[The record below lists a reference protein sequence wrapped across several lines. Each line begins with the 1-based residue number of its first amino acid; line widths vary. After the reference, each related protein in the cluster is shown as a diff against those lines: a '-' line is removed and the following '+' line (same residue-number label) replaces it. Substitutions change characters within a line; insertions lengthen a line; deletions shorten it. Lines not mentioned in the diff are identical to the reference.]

1 MKLTSTQKTALWAAV
16 AVATVGIAAL
26 VWWIINSR
34 RKYNGLVVIG
44 NVTPVGST
52 NATTTQTQVV
62 TGNSNETNAQTQ
74 FNDMSLPRGYR
85 NNNPLNIRKNA
96 ANAWKGKVVPGTDS
110 AFEQF
115 ITMAYGYRAALY
127 LLRKYIGQGHNTIR
141 KIINKWAPPSENNTS
156 SYVNNVASRTGIS
169 ADTIIART
177 DMDKLCK
184 IAWAMAWS
192 ENGRPPASMDDIYAG
207 WSLL

>member
-1 MKLTSTQKTALWAAV
+1 MKLTSTQRTALWASV

-26 VWWIINSR
+26 VYWIVTSK

-44 NVTPVGST
+44 NVAATPTST
-52 NATTTQTQVV
+52 STSTSTSQTMGTT
-62 TGNSNETNAQTQ
+62 AQTQ
-74 FNDMSLPRGYR
+74 FNNASLPRGYR

-96 ANAWKGKVVPGTDS
+96 ANAWKGKVVPGTDPL
-110 AFEQF
+110 FEQF
-115 ITMAYGYRAALY
+115 ITMAYGYRAALK
-127 LLRKYIGQGHNTIR
+127 LLCNYISDGYNTIR

-192 ENGRPPASMDDIYAG
+192 ENSTPPASMDDIYAG

>member
-1 MKLTSTQKTALWAAV
+1 MKLTSTQRTALWASV

-26 VWWIINSR
+26 AYWIVTSK

-44 NVTPVGST
+44 NVAATPTTASITTST
-52 NATTTQTQVV
+52 NQTTENMGT
-62 TGNSNETNAQTQ
+62 EAQQ
-74 FNDMSLPRGYR
+74 HFNDTSLPRGYR
-85 NNNPLNIRKNA
+85 NNNPLNGRKNA
-96 ANAWKGKVVPGTDS
+96 ANAWKGKVVPGSDP

-115 ITMAYGYRAALY
+115 ITMAYGYRCALY

-141 KIINKWAPPSENNTS
+141 KIVTKWAPPSENNTA
-156 SYVNNVASRTGIS
+156 SYVNSVATRTGIG
-169 ADTIIART
+169 ADTMLSR
-177 DMDKLCK
+177 DDSERLCK

-207 WSLL
+207 WALL

>member
-1 MKLTSTQKTALWAAV
+1 MKLNDTQRTALWAGV
-16 AVATVGIAAL
+16 AVLTVGLAAL
-26 VWWIINSR
+26 AYWIITSR

-44 NVTPVGST
+44 NVTATQTST
-52 NATTTQTQVV
+52 NQTTENMGT
-62 TGNSNETNAQTQ
+62 EAQQ
-74 FNDMSLPRGYR
+74 HFNDTSLPRGYR

-96 ANAWKGKVVPGTDS
+96 ANAWKGKVVPGTDPL
-110 AFEQF
+110 FEQF

-156 SYVNNVASRTGIS
+156 SYVANVASRSGIG
-169 ADTIIART
+169 ADTILSRT
-177 DMDKLCK
+177 DQQSLCK

-192 ENGRPPASMDDIYAG
+192 ENGKAPATMDDIYAG
-207 WSLL
+207 WALL

>member
-1 MKLTSTQKTALWAAV
+1 MKLNDTQRTALWAGV
-16 AVATVGIAAL
+16 AVLTVGLAAL
-26 VWWIINSR
+26 AYWIITSR

-44 NVTPVGST
+44 NVASTPTST
-52 NATTTQTQVV
+52 NQTTENMGT
-62 TGNSNETNAQTQ
+62 EAQQ
-74 FNDMSLPRGYR
+74 HFNDTSLPRGYR

-96 ANAWKGKVVPGTDS
+96 SNAWKGKVVPGTDP

-115 ITMAYGYRAALY
+115 ISMAYGYRAALY

-156 SYVNNVASRTGIS
+156 SYVANVASRSGIG
-169 ADTIIART
+169 ADTILSRT
-177 DMDKLCK
+177 DQQSLCK

-192 ENGRPPASMDDIYAG
+192 ENGKAPATMEDIYAG
-207 WSLL
+207 WALL

>member
-1 MKLTSTQKTALWAAV
+1 MKLNDTQRTALWAGV
-16 AVATVGIAAL
+16 AVLTVGLAAL
-26 VWWIINSR
+26 AYWIITSR

-44 NVTPVGST
+44 NVTATPTST
-52 NATTTQTQVV
+52 NQTTENMGT
-62 TGNSNETNAQTQ
+62 EAQQ
-74 FNDMSLPRGYR
+74 HFNDTSLPRGYR

-96 ANAWKGKVVPGTDS
+96 ANAWKGKVVPGTDPL
-110 AFEQF
+110 FEQF

-156 SYVNNVASRTGIS
+156 SYVANVASRSGIG
-169 ADTIIART
+169 ANTILSR
-177 DMDKLCK
+177 DDQQSLCK

-192 ENGRPPASMDDIYAG
+192 ENGKAPATMDDIYAG
-207 WSLL
+207 WALL

>member
-1 MKLTSTQKTALWAAV
+1 MKLNDTQRTALWAGV
-16 AVATVGIAAL
+16 AVLTVGLAAL
-26 VWWIINSR
+26 AYWIITSR

-44 NVTPVGST
+44 NVASTPTASST
-52 NATTTQTQVV
+52 ASTTTEMGT
-62 TGNSNETNAQTQ
+62 SAQTQ
-74 FNDMSLPRGYR
+74 FNDTSLPRGYR

-96 ANAWKGKVVPGTDS
+96 SNAWKGKVVPGTDP

-115 ITMAYGYRAALY
+115 ISMAYGYRAALY

-156 SYVNNVASRTGIS
+156 SYVANVASRSGIG
-169 ADTIIART
+169 ADTILSRT
-177 DMDKLCK
+177 DQQSLCK

-192 ENGRPPASMDDIYAG
+192 ENGKAPATMDDIYAG
-207 WSLL
+207 WALL

>member
-1 MKLTSTQKTALWAAV
+1 MKLNDTQKTAVWAAV

-26 VWWIINSR
+26 VWWVVTSK
-34 RKYNGLVVIG
+34 RKNNGFVVIG
-44 NVTPVGST
+44 NVTPVGTT
-52 NATTTQTQVV
+52 NATTTQSS
-62 TGNSNETNAQTQ
+62 TGNTSNTNNTQTQ

-96 ANAWKGKVVPGTDS
+96 ANAWKGKVVPGSDP

-127 LLRKYIGQGHNTIR
+127 LLRKYIGQGNNTIR

-156 SYVNNVASRTGIS
+156 SYVNNVAARTGIN
-169 ADTIIART
+169 ADTVIART

-192 ENGRPPASMDDIYAG
+192 ENGKAPASMDDIYAG
-207 WSLL
+207 WALL